1 MSWVFQGCFIKV
13 VEQSCQVWR
22 SSPTLENVHDLECIL
37 ALKIILQDE
46 YQNYSNAL
54 HLTGLKSLF
63 ERRNELCLRFA
74 KACTKNEQTKTMFPL
89 NPISYDVETR
99 HREKF
104 QVTKCKTTRF
114 QNSAIPFMQNL
125 LNSEKLWKSITVK
138 HWFKKWNFVF
148 VLKTYHFNN
157 KPLSL
162 SLIFAKFI
170 SDNLTFPAWILLQ
183 RVAWTLTLS
192 SLTSEIA
199 TKSWRGGAKRPRIE
213 IN

>member
-1 MSWVFQGCFIKV
+1 MFQWWTLSTYTYSTLD
-13 VEQSCQVWR
+13 QSCQVWH
-22 SSPTLENVHDLECIL
+22 SSLILENVHDLERIQKNS
-37 ALKIILQDE
+37 LKIILQDE

-63 ERRNELCLRFA
+63 ERQNELCLKFA

-138 HWFKKWNFVF
+138 HWCKKWNFVF
-148 VLKTYHFNN
+148 ELKTYHFNN
-157 KPLSL
+157 KPLFLSLSL
-162 SLIFAKFI
+162 SLI
-170 SDNLTFPAWILLQ
+170 
-183 RVAWTLTLS
+183 S
-192 SLTSEIA
+192 SPYSG
-199 TKSWRGGAKRPRIE
+199 S
-213 IN
+213 NFQ